1 MPAAPPSVP
10 ELPMTDDA
18 KLALLR
24 EVASGHLRDD
34 LAKLNARLAQ
44 FEALFGS
51 EQNVVNFVASALPQA
66 VQQAHMPRTR
76 THLDAAMGDPWI
88 GAAGYAAE
96 HKLDQATQALAP
108 IMLPAISQ
116 AVKERLAALSKAM
129 ERASPARRIQWKIK
143 SLQTG
148 LPLETVMEQDL
159 DPFQVHRLL
168 AVEMPSGSLL
178 ATYRVLDEYEVQ
190 DPAAH
195 RIEKN
200 EEEAMAT
207 AALLTAL
214 RGFVRDAGL
223 GAGHAELSSVDL
235 GARSLHIGQQ
245 GSLMVAVEAS
255 GALAHDLETSM
266 HADLF
271 PALRQAKTQ
280 SEREAALAGWRA
292 DAVPKVRK
300 TSGSPWKLIVVS
312 SLAILGALFYAKRS
326 IEQTDIER
334 TLNRVRNTPGVAAA
348 NLLQGAKTW
357 EIYVAA
363 DPLANV
369 ELPLSEGLLAREKIT
384 LFIDPILSLDATS
397 MARAIERSLPPPPGV
412 QLIVTRA
419 EVRVIGEAP
428 KAYVDALRQ
437 HPRVRLGE
445 LTVNARI
452 SAAPPPV
459 TN

>member
-10 ELPMTDDA
+10 EVPMTDDA

-34 LAKLNARLAQ
+34 LAKFNARLAQ
-44 FEALFGS
+44 FESLFGT
-51 EQNVVNFVASALPQA
+51 EQQVVNLVASALPQA

-143 SLQTG
+143 SLKTG
-148 LPLETVMEQDL
+148 LPLETVMEQEL

-178 ATYRVLDEYEVQ
+178 ATYRVLDEYEVH

-195 RIEKN
+195 NAEKN
-200 EEEAMAT
+200 EEEALAT

-223 GAGHAELSSVDL
+223 GAGNAELSSVDL
-235 GARSLHIGQQ
+235 GARSLHIAQQ

-271 PALRQAKTQ
+271 PALRQAKSQ
-280 SEREAALAGWRA
+280 SEREAVLAGWRA

-300 TSGSPWKLIVVS
+300 ASGSPLKLIVIS
-312 SLAILGALFYAKRS
+312 SLAILGGLWYAKRS
-326 IEQTDIER
+326 VEQTDITR

-348 NLLQGAKTW
+348 NLLRGQNTW
-357 EIYVAA
+357 EIFVAA
-363 DPLANV
+363 DPLADV
-369 ELPLSEGLLAREKIT
+369 EQPLSEGLLARNKIT
-384 LFIDPILSLDATS
+384 LYVDPILSLDATS
-397 MARAIERSLPPPPGV
+397 MARALERSLPPPRGV
-412 QLIVTRA
+412 QLIVTRT
-419 EVRVIGEAP
+419 EVRVVGEAP

-445 LTVNARI
+445 LTVSART
-452 SAAPPPV
+452 STTSPPV
-459 TN
+459 SN

>member
-1 MPAAPPSVP
+1 MSVAPPSVP
-10 ELPMTDDA
+10 EMPMTDDA

-34 LAKLNARLAQ
+34 IAKLNARIAQ
-44 FEALFGS
+44 FEALLGS

-96 HKLDQATQALAP
+96 HKLDQATEALAP
-108 IMLPAISQ
+108 IMFPAISQ

-143 SLQTG
+143 SLQSG

-168 AVEMPSGSLL
+168 AVEMPSGNLL
-178 ATYRVLDEYEVQ
+178 AAYRVLDEYEVL

-195 RIEKN
+195 NVEKN
-200 EEEAMAT
+200 EEEAYAT

-223 GAGHAELSSVDL
+223 GVGHAELSSVDL
-235 GARSLHIGQQ
+235 GARALHIAQQ

-280 SEREAALAGWRA
+280 REREAVLAGWRA

-300 TSGSPWKLIVVS
+300 PRGSPWKITVI
-312 SLAILGALFYAKRS
+312 SLLALLGALWYANRS
-326 IEQTDIER
+326 VEQTDIER

-348 NLLQGAKTW
+348 SMQRGPKTW

-369 ELPLSEGLLAREKIT
+369 EQHLTEGLLPREKIT
-384 LFIDPILSLDATS
+384 LFLDPILSLDATS

-412 QLIVTRA
+412 QLIVSRM
-419 EVRVIGEAP
+419 EVRVIGDAP

-445 LTVNARI
+445 LAVIART
-452 SAAPPPV
+452 STTAPPVP
-459 TN
+459 N